1 MGKKNAFQR
10 IFKEVEIERKRNL
23 GFGRGWILADS

>member
-10 IFKEVEIERKRNL
+10 IFKEVEIEQNS